1 VNEQTANSSGPVRY
15 LHLLED
21 ALLVFIVLAMI
32 LLSFGQIIM
41 RNLFDVGFVWV
52 DPMLRVMVLWIGMLG
67 ALIATRLDKHIT
79 IDVLTRLLS
88 PGWQLIS
95 RIVTRLFTAL
105 VASIIAWHSAR
116 FVIDERE
123 MGSIAFS
130 GIPAWIL
137 ELIIPLGFGLI
148 TIRYVFEVI
157 CWIRDALREKT
168 Q

>member
-1 VNEQTANSSGPVRY
+1 
-15 LHLLED
+15 
-21 ALLVFIVLAMI
+21 
-32 LLSFGQIIM
+32 M
-41 RNLFDVGFVWV
+41 RNLFDVGFIWI
-52 DPMLRVMVLWIGMLG
+52 DPMLRVMVLWVGMLG
-67 ALIATRLDKHIT
+67 ALVATRLDKHIT

-95 RIVTRLFTAL
+95 RIFTRLFTAL
-105 VASIIAWHSAR
+105 VAGIIAWHAAR

-148 TIRYVFEVI
+148 AIRYVFEVI
-157 CWIRDALREKT
+157 CWTLEALRKRAE
-168 Q
+168 